1 MFEVTFKNTLKV
13 CAFLKLVKK
22 NVLNRQTVMSKST
35 RSVLTYPTG
44 TIQIQYLQT
53 LRENMP
59 VFSVKK
65 NKTHLAV
72 KFDFICDIKLVFQQQ
87 LEI

>member
-1 MFEVTFKNTLKV
+1 
-13 CAFLKLVKK
+13 
-22 NVLNRQTVMSKST
+22 MSKST

-87 LEI
+87 LEIWGKAQRESTHRPKSNCGKNSGS